1 MAALRKACYLGF
13 CPREDRRMDAGLT
26 RLSDDE
32 LTRLRERAMQLI
44 GVANP
49 EQRALAAIRLE
60 AIDLERERRLAVP
73 IG

>member
-1 MAALRKACYLGF
+1 
-13 CPREDRRMDAGLT
+13 MDAGLT